1 MKSLQESL
9 FDSNIQ
15 TTESLFDKD
24 LVSKDTGLEYLY
36 GWVKSAEVFSNKHIK
51 YFNVKK
57 IKHDFNELSKT
68 VAMKPWSNNE
78 YLTMDR
84 VKSSDNEELLRELL
98 YIIVT
103 KISYDKIQNDRLL
116 GKAIKKVIDDY
127 VINIHDLNDHY
138 VGIYPINQLSRSQ
151 KTISITFF
159 EFVDGMFM
167 DRQLGEI
174 LITID
179 K

>member
-9 FDSNIQ
+9 FDSKIQ
-15 TTESLFDKD
+15 TMESLFDKD

-36 GWVKSAEVFSNKHIK
+36 GWVKSAEVSSNKYIE

-68 VAMKPWSNNE
+68 VAMKPWSNNK
-78 YLTMDR
+78 YLAMDR

-116 GKAIKKVIDDY
+116 GKAIKKVIDNY

-138 VGIYPINQLSRSQ
+138 VVIYPLYQLSRSQ
-151 KTISITFF
+151 KTIMITFF
-159 EFVDGMFM
+159 EFVDDMFV

-174 LITID
+174 MITID